1 MKITV
6 IRKPFLASLA
16 KASKITPNNP
26 IVPALSNAH
35 LKFSGSNLVVTS
47 SNMSTTMSQKVANC
61 ITEIQDDYF
70 ACIEPKTV
78 ADYISQVNDDTI
90 QLDFIQNAVVISHA
104 KGNMKIPT
112 IDANEFPKV
121 EYPLEQCSFEIP
133 QNEFC
138 EAIAKLSKTA
148 IPDTLNN
155 RFNSFFVEKSESGVN
170 FVQIH
175 GHIFQL
181 NDIKLSD
188 VQDFETFGI
197 FISEF
202 KSVASVL
209 SSNSTE
215 NLMIHVLDNKV
226 LFETED
232 LTISTTRLDEK
243 MPDYN
248 SVLPKYSDSLI
259 VGRLA
264 LKNAVK
270 MASTAIGN
278 VGKELALKIDVSD
291 METKLSIQDID
302 FGQESTET
310 IESEST
316 QGITFGINPK
326 LLLNAIDCLIA
337 DKVKIEFSQPNRP
350 FIFTNYAH
358 DNTDLIFIGAMMLR

>member
-1 MKITV
+1 MLV
-6 IRKPFLASLA
+6 IVTSGSPCWYVWRGTLGEEMFILH
-16 KASKITPNNP
+16 
-26 IVPALSNAH
+26 VPA
-35 LKFSGSNLVVTS
+35 
-47 SNMSTTMSQKVANC
+47 
-61 ITEIQDDYF
+61 
-70 ACIEPKTV
+70 
-78 ADYISQVNDDTI
+78 
-90 QLDFIQNAVVISHA
+90 FI
-104 KGNMKIPT
+104 
-112 IDANEFPKV
+112 
-121 EYPLEQCSFEIP
+121 PL
-133 QNEFC
+133 
-138 EAIAKLSKTA
+138 
-148 IPDTLNN
+148 PD
-155 RFNSFFVEKSESGVN
+155 
-170 FVQIH
+170 
-175 GHIFQL
+175 
-181 NDIKLSD
+181 
-188 VQDFETFGI
+188 I

-302 FGQESTET
+302 LFE
-310 IESEST
+310 
-316 QGITFGINPK
+316 
-326 LLLNAIDCLIA
+326 LNEAFASQCDWLFDCW
-337 DKVKIEFSQPNRP
+337 
-350 FIFTNYAH
+350 
-358 DNTDLIFIGAMMLR
+358 